1 MPVVA
6 GRETS
11 FLLTAAV
18 GVAGQVSL
26 LRKGA
31 WVLVSVLVAEAVPG
45 MSPSAYKS
53 EPSAL

>member
-1 MPVVA
+1 MVA
-6 GRETS
+6 GRATS

-31 WVLVSVLVAEAVPG
+31 WVSVSVLVAETVPSV
-45 MSPSAYKS
+45 SPSAYKS